1 MTLPGS
7 IGIGIAWF
15 LVWLFAQAA
24 FYKISAP
31 EYYQELVHRYV
42 PAIPGSRMWVAL
54 VATLEVGIAL
64 CLLVPQWR
72 ALGLIAAAALLL
84 VYGALMAIE
93 IMRGKAGAQCGCAG
107 PGSSLGTSWSLVLRN
122 GVCASLALLG
132 LAGIGAAD
140 VSWMGL
146 TLAAFLGLFAAL
158 VYLTVEQIVSNA
170 QWMAEEG

>member
-1 MTLPGS
+1 M
-7 IGIGIAWF
+7 GIAWF
-15 LVWLFAQAA
+15 LAWLFAQAA
-24 FYKISAP
+24 FHKTSAP

-42 PAIPGSRMWVAL
+42 PAIPSGRIWVAL
-54 VATLEVGIAL
+54 VATLEVGVAL
-64 CLLVPQWR
+64 CLLVAQWR

-140 VSWMGL
+140 VSWMGF

-158 VYLTVEQIVSNA
+158 VYLTAEQIVSNA